1 MEFPLF
7 PQYLSNTRTQTQ
19 VRVGGLRKTQ
29 RFPSRILFHSWR
41 LLACSRVTI
50 VEQAPSKK
58 LLIPSES
65 LHRVKTSTNL
75 ISRVFGSGFNFLV
88 CPRVFFDVAAATT
101 GNYPLRYWL
110 PTSLR
115 SCLSP
120 ASIRYFVSKKNDEKE
135 QLPHCENV
143 MGRYAHWPRPFI
155 IFIYIYLCRC
165 VYFFHL
171 QLLTFQTLCNVH
183 REHVGVIR
191 NMVIGTVK
199 QEAILE
205 SVVECLLRP
214 RTLKWHFEERS
225 IDRKTPTKIAD
236 FYQYE
241 TILRCILPDLTNSI
255 LIKNLYLQIWRE
267 LCLR

>member
-7 PQYLSNTRTQTQ
+7 PQYLSNTHKQTHAH
-19 VRVGGLRKTQ
+19 VGCLRKTQ
-29 RFPSRILFHSWR
+29 RFPSGILFHSWR

-115 SCLSP
+115 SCLSRP
-120 ASIRYFVSKKNDEKE
+120 SIRYFVSKKNGEKE
-135 QLPHCENV
+135 RLPDCENV
-143 MGRYAHWPRPFI
+143 MGRHADWPRPVI
-155 IFIYIYLCRC
+155 IFIHIYLCCC
-165 VYFFHL
+165 VYFFYL
-171 QLLTFQTLCNVH
+171 QSLSFQTLCNVH
-183 REHVGVIR
+183 REHVGV
-191 NMVIGTVK
+191 M
-199 QEAILE
+199 
-205 SVVECLLRP
+205 
-214 RTLKWHFEERS
+214 
-225 IDRKTPTKIAD
+225 
-236 FYQYE
+236 
-241 TILRCILPDLTNSI
+241 
-255 LIKNLYLQIWRE
+255 
-267 LCLR
+267 